1 MLHKILLALISI
13 IRLWGRIVTT
23 PARAACAALC
33 EDVTLRNFWINLATE
48 SPWLR
53 SVLSSRR
60 MRAYVPVLAR
70 IPREHSGWHPP
81 LLASKITFLHP
92 RLK

>member
-13 IRLWGRIVTT
+13 IRLCGRIGTT
-23 PARAACAALC
+23 PARAVYTALR
-33 EDVTLRNFWINLATE
+33 EDVALRNFWMNLAIE

-53 SVLSSRR
+53 SILSSRR

-70 IPREHSGWHPP
+70 IPREYSGWHPP
-81 LLASKITFLHP
+81 LPASKNTFLHP
-92 RLK
+92 RLR